1 MNLLRSVF
9 LLCLV
14 FGVSVA
20 QTKNGSKT
28 KTIPDLSGVWALDEA
43 NSKIDPRLRDKV
55 EDYVLTIVHKEPEIR
70 LTKTY
75 RQHGRKQT
83 EESIY
88 YTDGR
93 PEYHSGTGKDPE
105 PVTRWRGNKLVRR
118 TVTSLSGGISG
129 TFPPLET
136 VMTEELELSADGKT
150 LTRTITHSGTF
161 MAKLRYVFSRIS

>member
-1 MNLLRSVF
+1 MNVLRSVF
-9 LLCLV
+9 FLFFV

-28 KTIPDLSGVWALDEA
+28 KTIPDLSGVWALDES

-75 RQHGRKQT
+75 QQYDKQKT

-93 PEYHSGTGKDPE
+93 PEFHSRTGNNSE
-105 PVTRWRGNKLVRR
+105 PVIRWRGNKLVRKI
-118 TVTSLSGGISG
+118 VSAPFSAPSGN
-129 TFPPLET
+129 FPPVET
-136 VMTEELELSADGKT
+136 SMTEEFELSADGKR
-150 LTRTITHSGTF
+150 LTRTITHSGTVMRKQRF
-161 MAKLRYVFSRIS
+161 VFTRVS